1 MIFLSVL
8 CVFVRFSLHTH
19 LLVFTRALYA
29 LSRAK
34 KDLGET
40 FQFWYENS
48 ILMKIWHYTYFNIR
62 AKILKKNTEL
72 FTKKY
77 WNFYQKKY
85 LEFFGRKIQ
94 IY

>member
-48 ILMKIWHYTYFNIR
+48 ILMEIWHYTYFNIR
-62 AKILKKNTEL
+62 AKILKKYIIVRFLVLEL
-72 FTKKY
+72 SMKG
-77 WNFYQKKY
+77 
-85 LEFFGRKIQ
+85 LVG
-94 IY
+94 